1 MHVQYVIG
9 QIMEGHAS
17 SVTAIAAT
25 YIVTTAT
32 LSTVVAS
39 ASSDSTVM
47 IWRRDDIAGNMNCM
61 ASLYAIYTIR
71 ALHTITY
78 HPIWPRLHHGP

>member
-1 MHVQYVIG
+1 
-9 QIMEGHAS
+9 MEGHTS

-25 YIVTTAT
+25 YVVTMTT

-39 ASSDSTVM
+39 ASSDSTVV

-61 ASLYAIYTIR
+61 ASLYTIYTIR
-71 ALHTITY
+71 TVHTITY
-78 HPIWPRLHHGP
+78 YLIWPRLHHDP